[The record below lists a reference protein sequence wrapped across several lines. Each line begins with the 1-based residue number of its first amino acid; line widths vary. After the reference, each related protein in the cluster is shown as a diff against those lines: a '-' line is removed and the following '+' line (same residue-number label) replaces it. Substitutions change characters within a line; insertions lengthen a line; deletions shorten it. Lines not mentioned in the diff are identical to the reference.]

1 MGVQIAQR
9 KTSTFQ
15 ILGIHY
21 HCWTLI
27 EPEERSQTHLAVE
40 GE

>member
-1 MGVQIAQR
+1 MRAQIAQR

-15 ILGIHY
+15 ILGIH
-21 HCWTLI
+21 HHWWTLI
-27 EPEERSQTHLAVE
+27 EPEERSQTYLAVE